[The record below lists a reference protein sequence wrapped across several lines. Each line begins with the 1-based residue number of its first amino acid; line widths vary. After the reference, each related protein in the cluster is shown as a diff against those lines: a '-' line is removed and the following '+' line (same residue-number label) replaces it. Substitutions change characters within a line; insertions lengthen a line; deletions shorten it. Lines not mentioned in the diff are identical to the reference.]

1 MGVDTARRSRGSAL
15 VGLALVAVGAA
26 CFASKGVFAKY
37 LYADGWSAEA
47 VATLRAVFAL
57 PIVAAW
63 ALWRGRVRALAGAP
77 RSALLGA
84 AAGGVLCYY
93 LGSLLDFQ
101 ALTLID
107 VSVERVLL
115 FSYPSMVVLLYAAI
129 YRSWPRPR
137 VLAALA
143 VTYLGIF
150 LVVGGSVGG
159 VPRASLTGAGL
170 VLVCALTFAVYY
182 LASDRWTPVLGSV
195 NFTLCA
201 LTVATACLA
210 GQFLLHHGVA
220 SVSWS
225 TRDGWLMAGLV
236 AIATAL
242 PMLSM
247 AEGVRR
253 VGAERAAVVSTVGP
267 PTTILLGAGFL
278 GERLNGP
285 QWLGVLF
292 IIAGI
297 GILELARRA
306 PIPVEPGLRRPSS
319 RR

>member
-1 MGVDTARRSRGSAL
+1 MGTDPARRSRGAAL
-15 VGLALVAVGAA
+15 VGLALAAFGAA

-47 VATLRAVFAL
+47 VTTLRAVFAL
-57 PIVAAW
+57 PIIAAW
-63 ALWRGRVRALAGAP
+63 ALWRGRVRALADAP
-77 RSALLGA
+77 RTALLGA
-84 AAGGVLCYY
+84 AAAGFLCYY
-93 LGSLLDFQ
+93 IGSLLDFQ

-115 FSYPSMVVLLYAAI
+115 FSYPSMVVLLRAAI
-129 YRSWPRPR
+129 SRRLPRPR

-143 VTYLGIF
+143 VTYLGIL
-150 LVVGGSVGG
+150 LVVSGLGGE
-159 VPRASLTGAGL
+159 VPRVSLAGAGL
-170 VLVCALTFAVYY
+170 VLVCALTFALYY
-182 LASDRWTPVLGSV
+182 LASDRWTPTLGSV
-195 NFTLCA
+195 SFTLCS
-201 LTVATACLA
+201 LTAATACLA
-210 GQFLLHHGVA
+210 GQFLVHHGSAGVR
-220 SVSWS
+220 WS

-236 AIATAL
+236 AIATVV

-267 PTTILLGAGFL
+267 PTTILLGAWFL

-285 QWLGVLF
+285 QWLGVGL

-297 GILELARRA
+297 GILELARHAGFRT
-306 PIPVEPGLRRPSS
+306 PPLRR
-319 RR
+319 